1 MAKAKK
7 KQVKRDYV
15 EYVESDPV
23 FQPITETI
31 ETNYMP
37 YVVSVMLSRAIPE
50 IDGFKP
56 SHRKLLYTM
65 FKMGLMHGH
74 KTKSANI
81 VGETMKLNPHGD
93 AAIYETMVRLTR
105 DHEAL
110 LHPFIDSKGTFGKQY
125 SDGMVF
131 AASRYTGG
139 KLDPFCQEIFS
150 GIDKNAVDMI
160 DNYDSTTKEP
170 RLLPTTFPNI
180 LVTPNMGIAVGLAS
194 SICSFNLAE
203 VCDATIAIL
212 RSPRCDIEKIMEILK
227 APDFSVGANVIYDRD
242 QIKKVYETGK
252 GPIKLRAKY
261 EYNEDDNSIE
271 VLEIP
276 YTTTIEKITKQMDD
290 LQKEGKLKEVV
301 DHRDEIG
308 IHGFRF
314 TIDLKKGTDPEALM
328 QKLFKYTSLED
339 NYACNFNVIINGA
352 PRQLGVKEILVEW
365 IKFRTQCVTREK
377 TYECNKKNEKLHLL
391 VGLSKVLLDIDKTIR
406 IIRDT
411 EKDEMVV
418 PNLMEEFE
426 VDKAQAEYIADIKL
440 RHLNREYIM
449 NRLTDIDVLRAEIN
463 ELRAL
468 LEDELKLKAYIIKQL
483 TEIKKKYG
491 IPRKTGIIQATEVKT
506 LDKEDFVE
514 DYTARLFVTKD
525 GYLKKITQQS
535 LRGNAEQRLKEGDS
549 FIYEGDISNKDEV
562 IFFTDKCQ
570 LYFAKMSD
578 FELSKASDLGLYIP
592 KHLNFDPDEKVAKMI
607 INPSYEEG
615 KKILFVFENGRIARV
630 PMSQYQTQGNR
641 KKLKNAYSSAS
652 PIVGIIPEENDEYFM
667 LINSEKKAILIRPS
681 FVAPKSTRTANG
693 VVAFAM
699 NLKKK
704 QKVTKVL
711 VDYEKQY
718 PEAFS
723 NYRKIKIPATGILM
737 QKGRK

>member
-1 MAKAKK
+1 MRN
-7 KQVKRDYV
+7 KRKD
-15 EYVESDPV
+15 
-23 FQPITETI
+23 
-31 ETNYMP
+31 
-37 YVVSVMLSRAIPE
+37 
-50 IDGFKP
+50 
-56 SHRKLLYTM
+56 
-65 FKMGLMHGH
+65 
-74 KTKSANI
+74 
-81 VGETMKLNPHGD
+81 
-93 AAIYETMVRLTR
+93 
-105 DHEAL
+105 
-110 LHPFIDSKGTFGKQY
+110 
-125 SDGMVF
+125 
-131 AASRYTGG
+131 
-139 KLDPFCQEIFS
+139 
-150 GIDKNAVDMI
+150 
-160 DNYDSTTKEP
+160 
-170 RLLPTTFPNI
+170 
-180 LVTPNMGIAVGLAS
+180 
-194 SICSFNLAE
+194 
-203 VCDATIAIL
+203 L
-212 RSPRCDIEKIMEILK
+212 R
-227 APDFSVGANVIYDRD
+227 V
-242 QIKKVYETGK
+242 
-252 GPIKLRAKY
+252 
-261 EYNEDDNSIE
+261 
-271 VLEIP
+271 
-276 YTTTIEKITKQMDD
+276 
-290 LQKEGKLKEVV
+290 
-301 DHRDEIG
+301 H
-308 IHGFRF
+308 
-314 TIDLKKGTDPEALM
+314 
-328 QKLFKYTSLED
+328 
-339 NYACNFNVIINGA
+339 
-352 PRQLGVKEILVEW
+352 
-365 IKFRTQCVTREK
+365 
-377 TYECNKKNEKLHLL
+377 EKLHLL

-641 KKLKNAYSSAS
+641 KNLKNSYSSAS
-652 PIVGIIPEENDEYFM
+652 PIVVIIPEETT
-667 LINSEKKAILIRPS
+667 
-681 FVAPKSTRTANG
+681 ST
-693 VVAFAM
+693 
-699 NLKKK
+699 LC
-704 QKVTKVL
+704 L
-711 VDYEKQY
+711 
-718 PEAFS
+718 
-723 NYRKIKIPATGILM
+723 
-737 QKGRK
+737 